1 MLWDAALAPIVALAV
16 GVAAGAVFGRRGANR
31 ARAEN
36 QARLDVPIESDSR
49 FEQLLRSLTVGIIT
63 IDGRGLVDSINA
75 AASAVFDFGSKPVIG
90 RAMIEI
96 VPSFDL
102 DRRVREALA
111 GHPSRGRVSL
121 SDATGPRILNTAT
134 LPLDGSP
141 GVLVIASDET
151 RLDELERTR
160 REFVSSVSHELR
172 TPLSAINL
180 MIETVLMDP
189 EDTEAQTLFL
199 PRIKAEVDRMVQLVE
214 DLLDLARAESGRLRL
229 RRENVDLSSVA
240 HNIVKTFEQR
250 AQQLGVKLRLRTE
263 PARIDGDPDRLAQIF
278 VNLIENALR
287 HTPSGGSIDVDVLPR
302 DGAASLVVRDTGVGI
317 PYNDLP
323 HIFERFYVVD
333 RSRARDSAG
342 TGLGLSIVKQIVEAH
357 GGTIVAES
365 EFGLGATFTTVFPL
379 TRTSSGA
386 A

>member
-1 MLWDAALAPIVALAV
+1 MVLETVLAGCVGIAV
-16 GVAAGAVFGRRGANR
+16 GIAVAKLPGRRER
-31 ARAEN
+31 IDAE
-36 QARLDVPIESDSR
+36 PESREFAEADTR

-63 IDGRGLVDSINA
+63 IDARGRVESINA
-75 AASAVFDFGSKPVIG
+75 AASAIFDLGARRVTG
-90 RAMIEI
+90 RAMIEV

-121 SDATGPRILNTAT
+121 SDASGSRVLSVTT
-134 LPLDGSP
+134 LPLDGTP

-160 REFVSSVSHELR
+160 REFVTSVSHELR
-172 TPLSAINL
+172 TPLSSINL
-180 MIETVLMDP
+180 MIETVLVDP
-189 EDTEAQTLFL
+189 QDAEARAIFL
-199 PRIKAEVDRMVQLVE
+199 PQIKSEVDRMVQLVE
-214 DLLDLARAESGRLRL
+214 DLLELARAESGKLRL
-229 RRENVDLSSVA
+229 RRENVDLASVGN
-240 HNIVKTFEQR
+240 NIVKTFEPR
-250 AQQLGVKLRLRTE
+250 AQQLGVQLHFRSE
-263 PARIDGDPDRLAQIF
+263 AARIDGDPDRLAQVF

-287 HTPSGGSIDVDVLPR
+287 HTPTGGTVDVSVVPQN
-302 DGAASLVVRDTGVGI
+302 GAASLVVRDTGVGI

-333 RSRARDSAG
+333 RSRTRDSAG

-365 EFGLGATFTTVFPL
+365 EFGLGATFTGVFPL
-379 TRTSSGA
+379 TRSLASSA
-386 A
+386 

>member
-1 MLWDAALAPIVALAV
+1 VLWDAALAPIVALAV

>member
-1 MLWDAALAPIVALAV
+1 MPLETFLAACI
-16 GVAAGAVFGRRGANR
+16 GIAAGATFVKMPWR
-31 ARAEN
+31 AKRAEI
-36 QARLDVPIESDSR
+36 ASADVEFADDDTR

-63 IDGRGLVDSINA
+63 IDGKGCVESINA
-75 AASAVFDFGSKPVIG
+75 AASAIFDLGARRITG
-90 RAMIEI
+90 RAMIEV

-111 GHPSRGRVSL
+111 GHPSRGRITL
-121 SDATGPRILNTAT
+121 SDATRPRILSVAT
-134 LPLDGSP
+134 LPLDGAP

-160 REFVSSVSHELR
+160 REFVTSVSHELR
-172 TPLSAINL
+172 TPLSSINL
-180 MIETVLMDP
+180 MIETVLVDP
-189 EDTEAQTLFL
+189 LDAEARDLFL
-199 PRIKAEVDRMVQLVE
+199 PQIKSEVDRMVQLVE

-229 RRENVDLSSVA
+229 RRENVDLASVGN
-240 HNIVKTFEQR
+240 NIVKTFEPR
-250 AQQLGVKLRLRTE
+250 AQQLGVNLRFSSE
-263 PARIDGDPDRLAQIF
+263 ASRIDGDPDRLAQVF

-287 HTPSGGSIDVDVLPR
+287 HTPAGGSVDVSVTPHN
-302 DGAASLVVRDTGVGI
+302 GAASLVVRDTGVGI

-333 RSRARDSAG
+333 RSRTRDSAG

-365 EFGLGATFTTVFPL
+365 EFGLGASFTGVFPL
-379 TRTSSGA
+379 TRSLASSA
-386 A
+386 